1 MPLWRKG
8 FRPSRKPMN
17 KKRNTNLANFA
28 EIKQNL
34 DPSFHYI
41 IFEKTVNPAG
51 RPDFSEISAFMTRH
65 KKFVIEQELHRDP
78 TGKHLLLVVKLN
90 ADELDEMSQE
100 IVNLTFPEDIT
111 VYVYGRRP
119 GIETL
124 K

>member
-1 MPLWRKG
+1 
-8 FRPSRKPMN
+8 MN

-41 IFEKTVNPAG
+41 IFEKTVKPADG
-51 RPDFSEISAFMTRH
+51 TDFSEISAFIRH
-65 KKFVIEQELHRDP
+65 YQKAVIEQEVHRDE

-90 ADELDEMSQE
+90 ADELDEISQE
-100 IVNLTFPEDIT
+100 IVNLTFPENIT

-119 GIETL
+119 SIETA
-124 K
+124 

>member
-1 MPLWRKG
+1 
-8 FRPSRKPMN
+8 MN
-17 KKRNTNLANFA
+17 KRRNTNLANFA

-41 IFEKTVNPAG
+41 IFEKTVNPADG
-51 RPDFSEISAFMTRH
+51 SDFSEISTFMTRYQ
-65 KKFVIEQELHRDP
+65 KFVIEQKLHRDP

-90 ADELDEMSQE
+90 ADELDEISQE

-119 GIETL
+119 SIETAL
-124 K
+124 SKTH

>member
-34 DPSFHYI
+34 DPYFHYI
-41 IFEKTVNPAG
+41 IFEKTVNSADG
-51 RPDFSEISAFMTRH
+51 SDFSEISTFITRYQ
-65 KKFVIEQELHRDP
+65 KSVIEQEMHRDP

-90 ADELDEMSQE
+90 VNELDEISQE
-100 IVNLTFPEDIT
+100 IVNFTFPEDIT
-111 VYVYGRRP
+111 VYVYGRRST
-119 GIETL
+119 IETA
-124 K
+124 